1 MGTYRQRRGAG
12 GEGAGEGG
20 AAATSLA
27 AASLVITAAELSPP
41 LHPRWG
47 SLGGALGAPPAP
59 LCLSIYQVGA
69 WGGKCGGEVWGEG
82 GRCGVRGGGV
92 GGVPPA
98 QLCLSMYQVSTRSPS
113 LSPAYLNPCA
123 LSHPDVRTAW
133 CMLTPFMSGMC
144 SHFCVH
150 P

>member
-82 GRCGVRGGGV
+82 GRCGGRPPRSALPEH
-92 GGVPPA
+92 VPSKHSLTIT
-98 QLCLSMYQVSTRSPS
+98 QSSLLESVCFIPS
-113 LSPAYLNPCA
+113 
-123 LSHPDVRTAW
+123 
-133 CMLTPFMSGMC
+133 
-144 SHFCVH
+144 
-150 P
+150 